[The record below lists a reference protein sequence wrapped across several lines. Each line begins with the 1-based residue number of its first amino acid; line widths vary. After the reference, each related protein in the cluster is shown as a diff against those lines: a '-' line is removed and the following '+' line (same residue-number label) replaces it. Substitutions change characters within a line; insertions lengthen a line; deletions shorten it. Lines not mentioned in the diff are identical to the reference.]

1 MPMILNAAFAE
12 YDADAKLEIHS
23 DEINLI
29 FPGFKNAS
37 FYISRPTDDD
47 PKWNGTF
54 EFFSGSWPAH
64 EYLEANT
71 LYGLLGLARTKW
83 DDEIKGKID
92 AALEKYTSDDTTR
105 KIECEAAL
113 LERRNEQ
120 FEVMKIRG
128 DG

>member
-1 MPMILNAAFAE
+1 MPIILNAAFAE

-47 PKWNGTF
+47 PKWHGTF
-54 EFFSGSWPAH
+54 SFYSGSFPAN

-83 DDEIKGKID
+83 DDEIKGRIESALVKSRLDD
-92 AALEKYTSDDTTR
+92 AKRRTESETAL
-105 KIECEAAL
+105 IICW
-113 LERRNEQ
+113 
-120 FEVMKIRG
+120 
-128 DG
+128 